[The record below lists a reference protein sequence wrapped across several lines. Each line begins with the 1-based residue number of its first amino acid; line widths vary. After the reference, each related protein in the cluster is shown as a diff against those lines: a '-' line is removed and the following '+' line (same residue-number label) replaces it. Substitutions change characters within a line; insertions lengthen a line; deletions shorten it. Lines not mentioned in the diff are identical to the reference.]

1 MLFSRLGLYLPTSIP
16 LPSKAN
22 LTDRL
27 DTVFS
32 SFINIVQQSH
42 NSVPVALL
50 GEHHLLLEML
60 TVLLHSLQI
69 CSCKPLTFCNC
80 THSAQTRRAFSSKF
94 KRVHLWTYN
103 IQTLS
108 FHNDPTDIIVYHH
121 SVTTRRMLL
130 SFDIIPSKQ
139 GENHPRHRTWSFR
152 VQTIYGH
159 GLTATSKFSRNW
171 SVHTMLHSQSS
182 GMLSEQF
189 QREAVLFREWSD
201 VVCQD
206 CHSYYMSI

>member
-27 DTVFS
+27 DTGFS

-80 THSAQTRRAFSSKF
+80 THSAQTRRAFSSKPNWCTF
-94 KRVHLWTYN
+94 EVIISRHYPFTM
-103 IQTLS
+103 IQLIQLY
-108 FHNDPTDIIVYHH
+108 IIIAWQLAGCWCPLTSSPQNRERITH
-121 SVTTRRMLL
+121 VT
-130 SFDIIPSKQ
+130 
-139 GENHPRHRTWSFR
+139 
-152 VQTIYGH
+152 GH
-159 GLTATSKFSRNW
+159 GPSEFKQYMAT
-171 SVHTMLHSQSS
+171 
-182 GMLSEQF
+182 
-189 QREAVLFREWSD
+189 D
-201 VVCQD
+201 
-206 CHSYYMSI
+206 